1 MPELPEVETICRSLA
16 HKLEQR
22 RIVQLDVRLPRLI
35 KWPSAGDFP
44 GFILRRKITNLQRR
58 GKYLLLY
65 LEGNMVLVIH
75 LRMTGRL
82 YYGSAESLPDR
93 FTHVIFQFDNGD
105 KLFYSD
111 TRTLGTLYAM
121 EVNELW
127 RIAGLSCMGPEPLS
141 SEFTLDYFS
150 GIVKKR
156 RSSIKA
162 LLLNQKIIGGL
173 GNIYADEAL
182 AIASIDPDRSACTL
196 DQDETEWLYQA
207 VNKVITDGISHG
219 GTTFRDYRDG
229 EGRSGS
235 HQHHLRVY
243 GRNGEPCLTCGT
255 PIVRKETA
263 GRGTHFCPQCQK

>member
-44 GFILRRKITNLQRR
+44 GYILRRKITSLKRR

-82 YYGSAESLPDR
+82 HYGSAESLPDR
-93 FTHVIFQFDNGD
+93 STHVIFQFDNGD

-121 EVNELW
+121 EESELW

-141 SEFTLDYFS
+141 SQFTLDYFS
-150 GIVKKR
+150 GRVKKR

-196 DQDETEWLYQA
+196 DLDETERLYQA

-243 GRNGEPCLTCGT
+243 GRNGEPCFICGT